1 LHGFVTSPV
10 NVYSATSTN
19 GGTHSLADCN
29 EDAALAWE
37 EGHASYFGCAIR
49 RWAGFNHPNLY
60 LRPDGGAGAGHLVTW
75 FDTETESQF
84 SCSGDTSEVSV
95 FTALWDIT
103 DTATTLDFT
112 PTQDDTPVDTLAL
125 ADTEVWQVMTALPGS
140 TFITAEDFWDKWFA
154 TPISNGNFA
163 AMKSIF

>member
-1 LHGFVTSPV
+1 
-10 NVYSATSTN
+10 
-19 GGTHSLADCN
+19 
-29 EDAALAWE
+29 
-37 EGHASYFGCAIR
+37 
-49 RWAGFNHPNLY
+49 
-60 LRPDGGAGAGHLVTW
+60 VTW

-154 TPISNGNFA
+154 DADLERELRGDEVDLLDGGRDPLLPGPRSSRTSPRRRPSRWRRTA
-163 AMKSIF
+163 SRSR